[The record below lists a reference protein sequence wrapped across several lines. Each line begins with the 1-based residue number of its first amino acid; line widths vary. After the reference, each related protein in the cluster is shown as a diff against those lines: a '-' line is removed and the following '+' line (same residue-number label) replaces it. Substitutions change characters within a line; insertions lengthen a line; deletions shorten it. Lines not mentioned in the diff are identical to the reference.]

1 MSAILRYL
9 CYKSVS
15 QVQHEF
21 RPHAATVVAVVAV
34 VIVVAATFP
43 ATRKNARL
51 LPFGTRRVQ
60 PAAPKVKLANLTLR
74 FFWPTSKVK

>member
-1 MSAILRYL
+1 MSTMLRYL

-21 RPHAATVVAVVAV
+21 RPHAAFVVVVV
-34 VIVVAATFP
+34 FVATFP

-60 PAAPKVKLANLTLR
+60 PAAQKVKLANLTRR
-74 FFWPTSKVK
+74 FF

>member
-1 MSAILRYL
+1 MSAMLRYL

-21 RPHAATVVAVVAV
+21 RPHAAFVVVVAVVV
-34 VIVVAATFP
+34 VFVATFP

-60 PAAPKVKLANLTLR
+60 PAAQKVKLANLTLR
-74 FFWPTSKVK
+74 FF